1 MAYLI
6 PTLYVIVSYTFFLLP
21 GLFNHVMELKILS
34 ILLPFIMGVVN
45 FDYCINRRKKVDKK
59 NTVKLYVDY

>member
-21 GLFNHVMELKILS
+21 GWSDAFSYDIPFSDSKIYAGTLS
-34 ILLPFIMGVVN
+34 DGRN
-45 FDYCINRRKKVDKK
+45 
-59 NTVKLYVDY
+59 